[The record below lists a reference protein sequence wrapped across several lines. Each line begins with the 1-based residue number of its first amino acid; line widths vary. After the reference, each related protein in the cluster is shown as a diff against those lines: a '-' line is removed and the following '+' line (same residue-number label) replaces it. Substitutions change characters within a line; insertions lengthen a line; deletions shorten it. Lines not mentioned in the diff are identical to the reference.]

1 VGTTI
6 VTFLARLR
14 TSGEHLTIGAYH
26 DELQGSST
34 SPELL
39 PDPGQPDPGLYL
51 RRRGGRPNGLHT
63 LLGRGRTDGQGGAG
77 AAPGSG
83 EEVEEEDAF
92 EFDIDAI
99 LRELEAG
106 PGFGRAILLPVICRT
121 LDETDLTYERDDAHS
136 RVRLDI
142 REGRPKRCGISLLFG
157 S

>member
-1 VGTTI
+1 
-6 VTFLARLR
+6 
-14 TSGEHLTIGAYH
+14 
-26 DELQGSST
+26 
-34 SPELL
+34 
-39 PDPGQPDPGLYL
+39 
-51 RRRGGRPNGLHT
+51 
-63 LLGRGRTDGQGGAG
+63 
-77 AAPGSG
+77 
-83 EEVEEEDAF
+83 VEEEDAF